1 MKKIIIVK
9 KRSGNTELWEKG
21 KIKRNIV
28 LSLMTFNKCV
38 DDDSINNIVNSI
50 EDELLKKF
58 DEEGN
63 VLEFSSSDINEVVLK
78 ALKIFDRDIYNHS
91 KEFKTIIKKHANS
104 FEHIKNEAL
113 RIVNRQDTENANKN
127 SDIISTKKEL
137 VSGVI
142 SEEVMLGY
150 MLPKKSSRAHK
161 KGYIYIH
168 DLRDLLYKS
177 INCCIFDLKTV
188 ISGGFS
194 LNNVRIKEPDSF
206 DTFMNLVVDIM
217 LVGSSQQY
225 GGFSIG
231 SIDEVGAPYL
241 KRTYE
246 KELKRLLNMGVVESK
261 AIYEAEKLA
270 WNEALNKMEM
280 FEYKVNCVNN
290 CTGQTPFLSVSFGL
304 GTDKFARMI
313 SKAMLE
319 VRMSGMGEN
328 KTTAIFPK
336 LIFLH
341 REDINGNENS
351 PNYDIKKMAIR
362 CSAQNQ
368 YPDWLSLDGK
378 FEGSIGEVYD
388 RCNKVVQ
395 MMGCRASL
403 TSWFDEN
410 GEEQYTGRFNIGAV
424 SILLARLALESKGN
438 ESKFFKLIENSFE
451 NSLNVLLYRYE
462 SLSKQKASS
471 NPLMFT
477 EGGCV
482 YKVNPDDTIEKALE
496 SATASIGYLGLDEA
510 TYYITK
516 KHLCDNIEFGEKVM
530 SKLNS
535 LVEDAKKRTGRLIAL
550 YGTPAE
556 SLCMKA
562 LQQDRAKFGIVEG
575 VTDKEWYTNSFHINV
590 MSEISAIDKINKE
603 FKLYKYSKGGRIM
616 YTEWQHTENLEA
628 LEQYINYCM
637 KLGIYMG
644 INFDNGKCIDCGARN
659 SFANGKCVCCGS
671 EYEFIINRVCGYL
684 GLYRVGKSTRYNKGK
699 EEEVKNRFKHYNYV
713 IENCM

>member
-1 MKKIIIVK
+1 MKKIVIVK
-9 KRSGNTELWEKG
+9 KKNGNTELWKKG
-21 KIKRNIV
+21 KIKKNIEM
-28 LSLMTFNKCV
+28 SLMTLCKNIS
-38 DDDSINNIVNSI
+38 DISINNVVNSI
-50 EDELLKKF
+50 ENELMNKFNEDGKVLELTSMAINDIVMKTLKTF
-58 DEEGN
+58 DED
-63 VLEFSSSDINEVVLK
+63 V
-78 ALKIFDRDIYNHS
+78 YNHF
-91 KEFKTIIKKHANS
+91 KEHKNIMHKYANS
-104 FEHIKNEAL
+104 FEYIKNETL
-113 RIVNRQDTENANKN
+113 RIVSTQDTENANKN

-137 VSGVI
+137 ISGVI
-142 SEEVMLGY
+142 SQEVMLKY
-150 MLPKKSSRAHK
+150 MLPRESAKAHE
-161 KGYIYIH
+161 KGFIYIH

-177 INCCIFDLKTV
+177 VNCCIFDLEAV
-188 ISGGFS
+188 IKGGFT
-194 LNNVRIKEPDSF
+194 LNNVHIKEPDSF

-231 SIDEVGAPYL
+231 SIDEIGAPYL

-246 KELKRLLNMGVVESK
+246 KELKRLLDIGVTESK
-261 AIYEAEKLA
+261 AVDEAEKTA

-290 CTGQTPFLSVSFGL
+290 STGQTPFLSVSFGL

-319 VRMSGMGEN
+319 VRMAGMGKN

-341 REDINGNENS
+341 REDVNGNIKS
-351 PNYDIKKMAIR
+351 PNYDIKKMAIK
-362 CSAQNQ
+362 CSANNQ

-378 FEGSIGEVYD
+378 FKGSLGEIYD

-403 TSWFDEN
+403 TPWYDEN

-424 SILLARLALESKGN
+424 SILLARLALESKGD
-438 ESKFFKLIENSFE
+438 EGKFFELIEDSFE
-451 NSLNVLLYRYE
+451 KSLNVLLYRYE

-482 YKVNPDDTIEKALE
+482 VKINPNDTIEKALE
-496 SATASIGYLGLDEA
+496 SATASIGYLGLEEA
-510 TYYITK
+510 TYYITG

-530 SKLNS
+530 SKLDN
-535 LVEDAKKRTGRLIAL
+535 LVEEAKKRTGRLIAL

-556 SLCMKA
+556 SLCMTA
-562 LQQDRAKFGIVEG
+562 LQQDRNKFGIIEG

-616 YTEWQHTENLEA
+616 YTEWQHTDNLEA

-644 INFDNGKCIDCGARN
+644 INFDNGKCMDCGARN
-659 SFANGKCVCCGS
+659 SFVNGECVCCGS
-671 EYEFIINRVCGYL
+671 EYELLINRVCGYL
-684 GLYRVGKSTRYNKGK
+684 GLCKVGKSTRYNKGK

-713 IENCM
+713 VENCM